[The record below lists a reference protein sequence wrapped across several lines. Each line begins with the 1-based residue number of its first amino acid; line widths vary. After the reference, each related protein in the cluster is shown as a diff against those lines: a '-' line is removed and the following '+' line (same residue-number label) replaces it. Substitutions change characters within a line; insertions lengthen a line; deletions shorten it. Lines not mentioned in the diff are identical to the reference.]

1 MTPTASTPEAG
12 GRARSTGSLR
22 TLPPRPAAA
31 TAPNAATVARG
42 RQRRRQSPAAPSSA
56 ISGHLTHQAD
66 ASNRT
71 NVSGSKRT
79 LSPTV
84 DAALSH
90 ACTLSSRAVNLS
102 RVAAVLEDHA
112 SVVEHVAHAD
122 AAVQRERGRV
132 LRPHEQAH
140 GRGPLEQEPAEVTQ
154 RSVRVA
160 VLPGFRV
167 HPHLLELNGGR
178 RPRRRLRLEQ
188 DHPVFEP
195 DPRAAVL
202 DLCAGSPAEAFRV
215 AREWVH
221 AELLLVRECARGQ
234 ETTEVLGRRGTKPG
248 VPGRR
253 RILERE
259 DRLTGSVLA
268 WDSEAPLDRRP
279 QLADRA
285 LLADDHPRARAL
297 DTARETVAAFS
308 SGHDVHSEV
317 AERGEPGVSRDGHE
331 SPEPAPR
338 DVFEEDALHRLSR
351 AERKDL
357 LQPRFEK
364 LLHRR
369 DDRFSPDADPRPR
382 RARRLRG
389 GLPPSGRPAPRQVH
403 RRDVLRQSHPPERG
417 AGDVRLHGR

>member
-1 MTPTASTPEAG
+1 MTPIASTPEAG
-12 GRARSTGSLR
+12 GRARSTSSLR
-22 TLPPRPAAA
+22 TVTARPAAA

-66 ASNRT
+66 ASSRT

-90 ACTLSSRAVNLS
+90 AWTLSSRAVNSS
-102 RVAAVLEDHA
+102 RVAAALEDHA
-112 SVVEHVAHAD
+112 AVVEHVAHAD
-122 AAVQRERGRV
+122 AAVQPERCRV

-140 GRGPLEQEPAEVTQ
+140 GGGPLEQEPAEVTQ

-160 VLPGFRV
+160 VSPGFRV
-167 HPHLLELNGGR
+167 DPHLLELNGGR

-188 DHPVFEP
+188 DHTVFEP

-202 DLCAGSPAEAFRV
+202 DLCAGSPAKAFRV
-215 AREWVH
+215 ACKRVD
-221 AELLLVRECARGQ
+221 AELLLVRERAGREQ
-234 ETTEVLGRRGTKPG
+234 PSEVLRRGGAQPG

-259 DRLTGSVLA
+259 DRLTGAVLA
-268 WDSEAPLDRRP
+268 WDAEAPLHSRP
-279 QLADRA
+279 QRADRA

-297 DTARETVAAFS
+297 DAAGEPLAAFPR
-308 SGHDVHSEV
+308 GHDVRSEV
-317 AERGEPGVSRDGHE
+317 AEPGEPVVPCNGDE
-331 SPEPAPR
+331 SPQPAPR
-338 DVFEEDALHRLSR
+338 DVLEEDALDRLPG
-351 AERKDL
+351 AEREDL

-369 DDRFSPDADPRPR
+369 DDRF
-382 RARRLRG
+382 
-389 GLPPSGRPAPRQVH
+389 
-403 RRDVLRQSHPPERG
+403 
-417 AGDVRLHGR
+417 